1 MDRPLKNTMKKA
13 SYWCLALGIL
23 LFGLQMAYAQNADT
37 DKDENTAYHME
48 VKGPIGPAV
57 TDYITRSLKAAAA
70 IDAEVAIIEMHTPGG
85 LVTSMQDIIQQILA
99 SPVPVVTYV
108 SPPGSHAA
116 SAGTYILYGSH
127 IAAMATATNLGAA
140 TPVQMGGGNTP
151 SLPDPEQEDN
161 ADPDNTAEPSVTP
174 SAMELKSVNDAVAYI
189 RGLAE
194 LRDRNADWAELAV
207 REAVSLSANE
217 ALQKN
222 VIDIVATDMEDLLTQ
237 LDGQLVEIEGTERAL
252 QTADITLV
260 DAKPDWRSKILMII
274 TDPNIALLLMTIGF
288 YGLIYEFA
296 NPGAM
301 VPGIIG
307 VICISIG
314 LFGLNVL
321 PVNYAGLFLLFLGIS
336 LMTAEAF
343 VPSFGILGISGA
355 VAFALGGTF
364 LIDTDILGYG
374 VAWQMIAFLTGL
386 TALVMIVLLSMAIRA
401 MTRKV
406 VTGEESL
413 IGDEAEI
420 VEWSADKGEILVQSE
435 RWSAFSDKH
444 MDLSPGNIVYVTEK
458 KGLKL
463 KISLDKPAQEE
474 H

>member
-1 MDRPLKNTMKKA
+1 MGMSLKKAAKKA
-13 SYWCLALGIL
+13 SYWCLALGIA
-23 LFGLQMAYAQNADT
+23 LFSLQMAYAQNAAT
-37 DKDENTAYHME
+37 DKRENIAYHME

-57 TDYITRSLKAAAA
+57 TDYVTRSLAAASA
-70 IDAEVAIIEMHTPGG
+70 VNAEVIIIEMHTPGG

-127 IAAMATATNLGAA
+127 VAAMATATNLGAA
-140 TPVQMGGGNTP
+140 TPVQMGGGNV
-151 SLPDPEQEDN
+151 PDPSGQNNDTDKN
-161 ADPDNTAEPSVTP
+161 SDSKSSANPT
-174 SAMELKSVNDAVAYI
+174 AMELKSVNDAVAYI
-189 RGLAE
+189 RGLAD
-194 LRDRNADWAELAV
+194 LRDRNAEWAELAV
-207 REAVSLSANE
+207 REAVSLSAKE

-222 VIDIVATDMEDLLTQ
+222 VIDIVATDMDDLLTH
-237 LDGQLVEIEGTERAL
+237 LDGRLVEIDGKKRAL
-252 QTADITLV
+252 QTTDIELV
-260 DAKPDWRSKILMII
+260 DAKPDWRSRILMII
-274 TDPNIALLLMTIGF
+274 TDPNIAFLLMTIGF

-301 VPGIIG
+301 VPGIVG

-374 VAWQMIAFLTGL
+374 VAWEMIAFLSGL

-413 IGDEAEI
+413 IGDEAKI
-420 VEWSADKGEILVQSE
+420 VDWSADKGEILVQSE
-435 RWSAFSDKH
+435 HWSAFSDKH

-463 KISLDKPAQEE
+463 KISTDKPAQEE